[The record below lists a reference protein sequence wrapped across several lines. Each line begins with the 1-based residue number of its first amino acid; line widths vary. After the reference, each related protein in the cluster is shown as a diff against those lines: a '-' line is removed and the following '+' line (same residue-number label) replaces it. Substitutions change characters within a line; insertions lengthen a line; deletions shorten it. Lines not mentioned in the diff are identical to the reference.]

1 MWRADGKWCLILL
14 HSVFSPYGQVIK
26 LQLADSDYLVSRPT
40 LTSWL
45 FHFYSE
51 IIMSSV
57 LYHFW
62 LFLSGKSQIVNIS
75 SLREIINSFCT
86 YSFSVSANWWFSVCY
101 KLQQHSHLKLFYTLK
116 EGEIWEHWLCY
127 LLHILFAY
135 ASCCGVYHTLSTN
148 ALKSP
153 ATTPDT
159 GEGQAWGGA
168 A

>member
-1 MWRADGKWCLILL
+1 MGGGDDKIFYDSLHTADMPHARTRYKRSVFIITTFIEQNFKIYLVIPHLILL
-14 HSVFSPYGQVIK
+14 PAQ
-26 LQLADSDYLVSRPT
+26 
-40 LTSWL
+40 
-45 FHFYSE
+45 
-51 IIMSSV
+51 
-57 LYHFW
+57 
-62 LFLSGKSQIVNIS
+62 FLSGKSQIVNIS

-135 ASCCGVYHTLSTN
+135 ASCCGVYHTLSTT

>member
-1 MWRADGKWCLILL
+1 MVYSENIWLEKIWML
-14 HSVFSPYGQVIK
+14 HFRTNHWGVWTLFIWNRLYGRFCIF
-26 LQLADSDYLVSRPT
+26 
-40 LTSWL
+40 

-135 ASCCGVYHTLSTN
+135 ASCCGVYHTLSTT

>member
-1 MWRADGKWCLILL
+1 MYNVHRAALCKFHSEQPICWWWVWSRELQQPIL
-14 HSVFSPYGQVIK
+14 HSS
-26 LQLADSDYLVSRPT
+26 SN
-40 LTSWL
+40 L
-45 FHFYSE
+45 FTTYPF
-51 IIMSSV
+51 V
-57 LYHFW
+57 A

-86 YSFSVSANWWFSVCY
+86 YSFSISANWWFSVCY